1 VPHRDGP
8 GVIGWILLVL
18 AILVA
23 VAYATGLFT

>member
-8 GVIGWILLVL
+8 GVIAWILLVL